1 MASFEVHGFVQA
13 CTKKSEMS
21 KSKEAL
27 IKIVEEKTV
36 QLVVSFS
43 TGENETFLLSNN
55 IKNVIRRSYGENQNF
70 LCLTFQNN
78 NFMFVEGLTN
88 GDADKLNT
96 FLDTI
101 CENQLKPSPSSGRG
115 KEVLSSAPPGKK
127 TNKKLVR
134 KASKKLSSGFS
145 GLEEGSET
153 PALQDKPL
161 LSEPSEQKSQESLE
175 HPDRKRK
182 RRIHLGSEMNKK
194 LRVNQYS
201 AKAKKFKRNTMKQ
214 RRKMVRKETKSENTK
229 EVESSSIKSLE
240 SPCLG
245 DVGIFR
251 SLFEKMY
258 LAFILKPKIS
268 GEVKFKWQR
277 LLITL
282 DYYPEKAWQGL
293 PNLGNTCY
301 MNAVLQSLFSIPSFV
316 DDFLYQDFPRG
327 QILLDIVSLRMAQLL
342 VLKEIYNNP
351 IKRKLLANI
360 KDAISAVAAIF
371 SGNVQ
376 NDAHEFLGHC
386 LDLMKESM
394 GRIKVIMKAKSKSE
408 AEGLDQQAL
417 PGSAALKIPIC
428 PVVANFEFELLR
440 SISCKAC
447 DHVIYKAELNNYLS
461 MNLPERSKAQ
471 PLSIQSILD
480 LFLGAEDLE
489 YTCENCKHKHSL
501 GVHKFSRLPRVL
513 IIHLKRYN
521 FTEYWSLK
529 KDKREVVMPTYLN
542 VSSHCNE
549 STEDPLPLSKY
560 TRTQNKQVL
569 NIFQMINFD
578 ANLLGIFWKRLSSK
592 LMATRASPNK
602 SNNQSEL
609 AENLVVSKSS
619 SIEKQPENLEKVS
632 RPSELESTS
641 TNTNEEAN
649 IKEELLV
656 TNAMTGCKDTPCPLM
671 FEDEGISNS
680 IPDTDLADV
689 PENAKSKKY
698 LEDDRSL
705 ELSFECVE
713 ESPEEFYDDIILQ
726 NTEENQQRERMRVYE
741 NAPQETLH
749 TEELEK
755 PIQFNFQEAGMS
767 SQDDSLCNPSPA
779 KDILKSE
786 KIEMKAE
793 KQKGNAVMRDP
804 HTYRLI
810 GIISHLGNSINSGH
824 YISDAYDFERQVW
837 FTYNDLQVSS
847 INEIPMQGARLCTGY
862 IFFYMHNEIFK
873 ELVQREG
880 NSSNGSSERN
890 PPQQQGE

>member
-1 MASFEVHGFVQA
+1 MASFEVHGFVQT

-43 TGENETFLLSNN
+43 TGENETFLLNNN
-55 IKNVIRRSYGENQNF
+55 IKNVIRRAYGENQNF
-70 LCLTFQNN
+70 LHLTFLNN
-78 NFMFVEGLTN
+78 NFMFVEGLTDE
-88 GDADKLNT
+88 DADKLKT

-101 CENQLKPSPSSGRG
+101 CENQLKPSLSSDRGR
-115 KEVLSSAPPGKK
+115 EVLSSAPPGNK

-134 KASKKLSSGFS
+134 KASKLSSGVS
-145 GLEEGSET
+145 GLEEDSET

-161 LSEPSEQKSQESLE
+161 LSEPSEQNCQELLE
-175 HPDRKRK
+175 HQDRKRK
-182 RRIHLGSEMNKK
+182 RRVHFSSEMNKK
-194 LRVNQYS
+194 LRVNQCS
-201 AKAKKFKRNTMKQ
+201 AKAKKFKRNTMNQ
-214 RRKMVRKETKSENTK
+214 RGKTVRKETKSENTK
-229 EVESSSIKSLE
+229 EMESRGIESLE

-245 DVGIFR
+245 DVRIIR
-251 SLFEKMY
+251 SRFEKMY

-268 GEVKFKWQR
+268 EEVKFKWQR

-282 DYYPEKAWQGL
+282 EYYPEKTWQGL

-301 MNAVLQSLFSIPSFV
+301 MNAVLQSLFSVPSFV
-316 DDFLYQDFPRG
+316 DDLLYQNLPRG
-327 QILLDIVSLRMAQLL
+327 RIPLDVVSLRMAQLL
-342 VLKEIYNNP
+342 VLKEIYNNQ

-386 LDLMKESM
+386 LEQIKESM
-394 GRIKVIMKAKSKSE
+394 GRITLIMKASSKSE

-417 PGSAALKIPIC
+417 PSSATLKIPIC

-447 DHVIYKAELNNYLS
+447 GHVIYRGELSNYLS
-461 MNLPERSKAQ
+461 MNLPQGSKAQ

-489 YTCENCKHKHSL
+489 YTCEKCKHKRSL

-521 FTEYWSLK
+521 FTEYWSLR
-529 KDKREVVMPTYLN
+529 KDKREVVMPTYLDL
-542 VSSHCNE
+542 SSHCNE
-549 STEDPLPLSKY
+549 STEGPLPLSKY
-560 TRTQNKQVL
+560 PRTQNKQVL
-569 NIFQMINFD
+569 NIFQKINSD
-578 ANLLGIFWKRLSSK
+578 TTLLGLILKRLNTK
-592 LMATRASPNK
+592 LMPTRASPNK
-602 SNNQSEL
+602 SNSQSEL

-619 SIEKQPENLEKVS
+619 SVEEQPENLKIVS
-632 RPSELESTS
+632 RTSELESTS
-641 TNTNEEAN
+641 TNTNEEIN

-671 FEDEGISNS
+671 FEDEGIANS
-680 IPDTDLADV
+680 VPDTDLADV

-705 ELSFECVE
+705 ELNFECVE
-713 ESPEEFYDDIILQ
+713 ENPEEFYDDKIPQ
-726 NTEENQQRERMRVYE
+726 KTEENQQRERMRVYE
-741 NAPQETLH
+741 NAPQETLR
-749 TEELEK
+749 TEEFEK

-786 KIEMKAE
+786 KIEIKAE

-862 IFFYMHNEIFK
+862 IFFYMHNEIFE

-880 NSSNGSSERN
+880 KSSIGSSERN
-890 PPQQQGE
+890 PPQ